1 MRERRIL
8 HTVLGLALLFHL
20 APATATAA
28 PRHDI
33 CGDLGDSFAFG
44 VSSFGSLRQWA
55 PDAQSLRGADFRFL
69 YVYILA
75 GGMENPADFRD
86 WYIVPF
92 IDTARAMD
100 AVPVLTF
107 YQLLNLGEEAGYSG
121 SEADIVAD
129 ALADSGVMQT
139 YFDHFIWLLELSH
152 DAGPPVI
159 IHSEPDSW
167 GFMMW
172 AMGVEGND
180 DPTSIPVQVGGSG
193 HPDVAG
199 FEDHAGGLGQALVA
213 LRDQY
218 APAVRLGWHASNF
231 RVGTRPE
238 VVAEF
243 FSHLGDWDVLI
254 GEHPHMEADEATWWD
269 PWDAAAVDINLSWA
283 DTLTSSA
290 GLPLIL
296 WQIPIGTM
304 DYHLLP
310 APQDQTMLTRFAE
323 AGIAAV
329 LFEHQPFA
337 GETDLDLIRASG
349 TLGTPPPAGHEAG
362 GTAADMRQRVAD
374 YSQSPLPWPAD
385 TLCASGIDTVDA
397 GPPPQADGGTPPTN
411 GDTDDGCGC
420 ASSSGRSALPL
431 WLLIIMLVALRRHCP
446 SMPIRLHPHQG
457 RGPRR
462 YRRPLPYAQPEGL
475 QSALHR

>member
-1 MRERRIL
+1 MTRRQL
-8 HTVLGLALLFHL
+8 HHTVLCLVALTHWMSPS
-20 APATATAA
+20 AAAA

-33 CGDLGDSFAFG
+33 CADLDGSFAFG

-55 PDAQSLRGADFRFL
+55 PDAESLYGADFRFL

-107 YQLLNLGEEAGYSG
+107 YQLLHLGEDAGFSG
-121 SEADIVAD
+121 SEPEIVAH
-129 ALADSGVMQT
+129 ALDDGPVMRT
-139 YFDHFIWLLELSH
+139 YFDHFIWLLELSG
-152 DAGPPVI
+152 DEGAPVI
-159 IHSEPDSW
+159 IQVEPDSW

-172 AMGVEGND
+172 AMGTEGND

-199 FEDHAGGLGQALVA
+199 FPDHAGGLGQALVA

-238 VVAEF
+238 VVSGF
-243 FSHLGDWDVLI
+243 FSHMGDWDVLFS
-254 GEHPHMEADEATWWD
+254 EHPHMEADEATWWE
-269 PWDAAAVDINLSWA
+269 PWDAGAIDINLSWA
-283 DTLTSSA
+283 ASLTGDT

-310 APQDQTMLTRFAE
+310 DPSDQTMLRRFAE
-323 AGIAAV
+323 SGIAAV
-329 LFEHQPFA
+329 LFEHQAFD
-337 GETDLDLIRASG
+337 GETDMDLFRASG
-349 TLGTPPPAGHEAG
+349 ALGTPPPAGHPAG

-374 YSQSPLPWPAD
+374 YTLSPLPWPTE
-385 TLCASGIDTVDA
+385 TLCASGIETVDA
-397 GPPPQADGGTPPTN
+397 GLPPAADGGTPPDN
-411 GDTDDGCGC
+411 GPSDAGCGC
-420 ASSSGRSALPL
+420 TSTGAGSGLGLGLGLGL
-431 WLLIIMLVALRRHCP
+431 WLWLWLWRRLFRGCGILRKCR
-446 SMPIRLHPHQG
+446 
-457 RGPRR
+457 
-462 YRRPLPYAQPEGL
+462 
-475 QSALHR
+475 